1 MRETWVRSLVQ
12 EDPLEKEMVF
22 PTPVFLPGE
31 SHGWRSL
38 VGYSPRS
45 RKESDTTE
53 RLHFTSLQYS
63 CLGNPMDGG
72 ACRVTGHR
80 VTKSWTQL
88 SADTHIHTH
97 THAHEH
103 ALRTVPGICYAYYEL
118 NAH

>member
-1 MRETWVRSLVQ
+1 MATIVGRLPGTSVVKNLPAVQETWVQFLVQ

-80 VTKSWTQL
+80 VTKSWTRL
-88 SADTHIHTH
+88 SD
-97 THAHEH
+97 
-103 ALRTVPGICYAYYEL
+103 
-118 NAH
+118 